1 MAAAGSVVA
10 SSAPQAAATIANTV
24 SSGIQVRRRY
34 RIASSPALDQ
44 LTNATGNLPR
54 QRDSRMS
61 PACPQPTVPNPQA
74 SVGTLFSHRGCVTL
88 RALRCRVVHWRF
100 QALVDAYPKLGAST
114 VEDVWEWSLQV
125 EREIR
130 EVLGVDSDAY
140 DTMREVR
147 HLMRV
152 VDIQPWRRRHKDYL
166 TDEVF
171 GPIRARTY
179 TALMAAASEDQEDR
193 MVVRVVDLHPWIA
206 EAAEPLFDDG
216 HRRQAIV
223 YAAQNLEK
231 QWRELLGVATPS
243 LSQLAQESF
252 SANAP
257 APEHPRLRYPAAVPG
272 CRHRHQ
278 VGRLEERTYRPRW
291 STPKA
296 APCASAT

>member
-1 MAAAGSVVA
+1 M
-10 SSAPQAAATIANTV
+10 
-24 SSGIQVRRRY
+24 
-34 RIASSPALDQ
+34 
-44 LTNATGNLPR
+44 
-54 QRDSRMS
+54 
-61 PACPQPTVPNPQA
+61 
-74 SVGTLFSHRGCVTL
+74 
-88 RALRCRVVHWRF
+88 HWRF

-114 VEDVWEWSLQV
+114 VEDVWVWSLNA

-130 EVLGVDSDAY
+130 EVLGVDGDAY
-140 DTMREVR
+140 DTMREVG

-223 YAAQNLEK
+223 FAAQNLEK

-243 LSQLAQESF
+243 LSQLAQESC
-252 SANAP
+252 SAKAP
-257 APEHPRLRYPAAVPG
+257 TPEHPRLRYPAVGTDTNSQAWKDAHLGAMEYAKG
-272 CRHRHQ
+272 CAMRIRNLGLHHPDDDEPD
-278 VGRLEERTYRPRW
+278 VGLTIETLSALSVLARWITSAKVEAEAPR
-291 STPKA
+291 
-296 APCASAT
+296 

>member
-1 MAAAGSVVA
+1 MTPGLFGTA
-10 SSAPQAAATIANTV
+10 
-24 SSGIQVRRRY
+24 RRPLFRESPEPLTLAVDGCS
-34 RIASSPALDQ
+34 RRAEGIASAVRSNGFTQP
-44 LTNATGNLPR
+44 TNLCGHPLPR
-54 QRDSRMS
+54 
-61 PACPQPTVPNPQA
+61 PGCL
-74 SVGTLFSHRGCVTL
+74 TLQ
-88 RALRCRVVHWRF
+88 ALRCRVVHWRF

-114 VEDVWEWSLQV
+114 VEDVWEWSLNA

-206 EAAEPLFDDG
+206 EVAEPLFDDG
-216 HRRQAIV
+216 HRRQAII
-223 YAAQNLEK
+223 AATQNLEK

-243 LSQLAQESF
+243 LSKLADESF
-252 SANAP
+252 SSSAP
-257 APEHPRLRYPAAVPG
+257 TPEHPRLRYPA
-272 CRHRHQ
+272 
-278 VGRLEERTYRPRW
+278 VGTD
-291 STPKA
+291 TM
-296 APCASAT
+296 